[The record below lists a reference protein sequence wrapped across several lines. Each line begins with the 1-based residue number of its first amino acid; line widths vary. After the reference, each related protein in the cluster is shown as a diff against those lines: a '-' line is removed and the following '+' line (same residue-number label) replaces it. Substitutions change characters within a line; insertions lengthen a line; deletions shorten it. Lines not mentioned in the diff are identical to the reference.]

1 MDRTRL
7 VLVVPATG
15 PDPVDAARLDA
26 ALAGG
31 DVAAVVIDAGDVDA
45 GDNVQAAVS
54 ALVDSAQKAGAAA
67 LIRGDSR
74 LVGRTHADGVHVDES
89 LDEIESALERFHP
102 NGIVGTGGADTRHD
116 AMLIAETG
124 PDYIFFGDIDAPE
137 TGEADPRAFEFGTW
151 WAEVFEIPV
160 VVLVGLDMAE
170 IPDLAAAGV
179 EFVAVRGAVWNHADG
194 PAAAVARAN
203 ALIDQGMAVT

>member
-15 PDPVDAARLDA
+15 PEPVDAARLEA

-45 GDNVQAAVS
+45 GDNVQPAVA

-89 LDEIESALERFHP
+89 LDEIEAALERFHP
-102 NGIVGTGGADTRHD
+102 NGIVGAGGAETRHD
-116 AMLIAETG
+116 AMLIAESG

-137 TGEADPRAFEFGTW
+137 AAETNLRDFEFGTW

-160 VVLVGLDMAE
+160 VVLVGLDMADV
-170 IPDLAAAGV
+170 PDLAAAGV
-179 EFVAVRGAVWNHADG
+179 EFVAMRGAVWNNADG

-203 ALIDQGMAVT
+203 ELIDQGMAVT

>member
-15 PDPVDAARLDA
+15 PEPVDAARLDA

-31 DVAAVVIDAGDVDA
+31 DVAAVVIDAGDADA
-45 GDNVQAAVS
+45 GDHVQSAVA

-89 LDEIESALERFHP
+89 LDEIETAMERFHP
-102 NGIVGTGGADTRHD
+102 NGIVGAGGADTRHD
-116 AMLIAETG
+116 AMLIAESN
-124 PDYIFFGDIDAPE
+124 PDYIFFGDIDAE
-137 TGEADPRAFEFGTW
+137 ESVATNPRDFEFGTW

-160 VVLVGLDMAE
+160 VVLVGLDMADV
-170 IPDLAAAGV
+170 PDLAAAGV
-179 EFVAVRGAVWNHADG
+179 EFVAVRGAVWSDADG

>member
-15 PDPVDAARLDA
+15 PEPVDAARLEA

-45 GDNVQAAVS
+45 GDNVQPAVA

-89 LDEIESALERFHP
+89 LDEIEAALERFHP
-102 NGIVGTGGADTRHD
+102 NGIVGAGGAETRHD
-116 AMLIAETG
+116 AMLIAESG

-137 TGEADPRAFEFGTW
+137 AAETNPRDFEFGTW

-160 VVLVGLDMAE
+160 VVLVGLDMADV
-170 IPDLAAAGV
+170 PDLAAAGV
-179 EFVAVRGAVWNHADG
+179 EFVAMRGAVWNNADG

-203 ALIDQGMAVT
+203 ELIDQGMAVT

>member
-15 PDPVDAARLDA
+15 PEPVDAARLEA

-45 GDNVQAAVS
+45 GDNVQPAVA

-89 LDEIESALERFHP
+89 LDEIEAALERFHP
-102 NGIVGTGGADTRHD
+102 NGIVGAGGADTRHD
-116 AMLIAETG
+116 AMLIAESG

-137 TGEADPRAFEFGTW
+137 AAETNPRDFEFGTW

-160 VVLVGLDMAE
+160 VVLVGLDMADV
-170 IPDLAAAGV
+170 PDLAAAGV
-179 EFVAVRGAVWNHADG
+179 EFVAMRGAVWNNADG

-203 ALIDQGMAVT
+203 ELIDQGMAVT

>member
-15 PDPVDAARLDA
+15 PEPVDAARLEA

-45 GDNVQAAVS
+45 GGNVQPAVA

-89 LDEIESALERFHP
+89 LDEIEAALERFHP
-102 NGIVGTGGADTRHD
+102 NGIVGAGGADTRHD
-116 AMLIAETG
+116 AMLIAESG

-137 TGEADPRAFEFGTW
+137 AAETNPRDFEFGTW

-160 VVLVGLDMAE
+160 VVLVGLDMADV
-170 IPDLAAAGV
+170 PDLAAAGV
-179 EFVAVRGAVWNHADG
+179 EFVAMRGAVWNNADG

-203 ALIDQGMAVT
+203 ELIDQGMAVT

>member
-7 VLVVPATG
+7 VLVVPASG
-15 PDPVDAARLDA
+15 PESVDAVRLDA

-31 DVAAVVIDAGDVDA
+31 DVAAVIIDAGDADA
-45 GDNVQAAVS
+45 GDTVQAAVS

-67 LIRGDSR
+67 LIRGDTR

-89 LDEIESALERFHP
+89 FEEIEAALERFHP
-102 NGIVGTGGADTRHD
+102 NSIVGTGGADTRHD

-124 PDYIFFGDIDAPE
+124 PDYILFGDIDAPDAAE
-137 TGEADPRAFEFGTW
+137 TDPRYFEFGTW

-160 VVLVGLDMAE
+160 VVLVGVDLADV
-170 IPDLAAAGV
+170 PDLAAAGV
-179 EFVAVRGAVWNHADG
+179 EFVAVRGAVWKHPDG
-194 PAAAVARAN
+194 PAAAVAKAN
-203 ALIDQGMAVT
+203 ALIDEGMAVT

>member
-15 PDPVDAARLDA
+15 PEPVDAARLEA

-45 GDNVQAAVS
+45 GDNVQPAVA

-89 LDEIESALERFHP
+89 LDEIEAALERFHP
-102 NGIVGTGGADTRHD
+102 NGIVGAGGADTRHD
-116 AMLIAETG
+116 AMLIAESG

-137 TGEADPRAFEFGTW
+137 AAETNPRDFEFGTW

-160 VVLVGLDMAE
+160 VVLVGLDMADV
-170 IPDLAAAGV
+170 PDLAAAGI
-179 EFVAVRGAVWNHADG
+179 EFVAMRGAVWNNADG

-203 ALIDQGMAVT
+203 ELIDQGMAVT